1 MTVDVHVAGQTRQ
14 IAARRCGNG
23 WAVRVDGREFYVDA
37 AATRGRW
44 SFLVRESGAA
54 PVAEPVG
61 AAPYASYEVAVET
74 RAAGEQVIHVDGQPV
89 PVSVADPRS
98 LFGRRSLESSSA
110 AGPARIMAPMPGRIV
125 SILVKPGDVATAG
138 QPLVVV
144 EAMKM
149 ENELRAPRSG
159 VVTEIRVDEG
169 TSIEANTV
177 LIVLR

>member
-1 MTVDVHVAGQTRQ
+1 MP
-14 IAARRCGNG
+14 RRCGNG
-23 WAVRVDGREFYVDA
+23 WAVRVNGRAFYVDA
-37 AATRGRW
+37 AASRGRW

-54 PVAEPVG
+54 AVAEPVG
-61 AAPYASYEVAVET
+61 AEPYASYEVAVET
-74 RAAGEQVIHVDGQPV
+74 RAAGEQVIYVDGQPV

-98 LFGRRSLESSSA
+98 LFGRRLPESSA
-110 AGPARIMAPMPGRIV
+110 EAGPARILAPMPGRIV
-125 SILVKPGDVATAG
+125 RILVKPGDVATAG

-169 TSIEANTV
+169 MSIEANTV
-177 LIVLR
+177 LIVLH